1 MSETREMSE
10 RPDIPAWLDGARSA
24 PSAHN
29 TQPWRFA
36 MQGDGQVLVRWDPA
50 RSLPV
55 SDPTARDLYLGL
67 GTAVESACLRAL
79 AAGTPLM
86 FVPAPDHEERT
97 VGTLAPA
104 QAATSGV
111 DPEELSLAAA
121 LVVRQTSRVPHLKQP
136 IPATVQAELRA
147 EAERWG
153 CRLYIV
159 KDEACIRALARLAR
173 QATAAQFADDAVQD
187 ELWHWLRLDPRSP
200 AYRRDG
206 LTADCLN
213 LQGVSLAVA
222 RLTMTPARMRLLAR
236 VGLHHLLALDTQL
249 LVRHSATIC
258 LLTVADTNRATLVS
272 GGRALQRLWLRAAR
286 AGLTT
291 HPVSAL
297 LDCPATVAPTL
308 AVVGCDPQDEH
319 PANIFRQDEH
329 PANIFRLG
337 ATPPVP
343 LAPRLPAQELI
354 EVVP

>member
-1 MSETREMSE
+1 MSE
-10 RPDIPAWLDGARSA
+10 RSDIPAWLDGARSA

-29 TQPWRFA
+29 TQPWRFVPL
-36 MQGDGQVLVRWDPA
+36 GDGQVLVRWDPA
-50 RSLPV
+50 RALPV

-67 GTAVESACLRAL
+67 GTAVESACLCAL
-79 AAGTPLM
+79 AAGTLLK
-86 FVPAPDHEERT
+86 FIPAPDHEERT

-104 QAATSGV
+104 PAAASGV

-121 LVVRQTSRVPHLKQP
+121 LAVRQTGRVPHLKQP
-136 IPATVQAELRA
+136 VPATVQAELRA

-159 KDEACIRALARLAR
+159 KVEARIRALARLAGK
-173 QATAAQFADDAVQD
+173 ATAAQFADDAVQD
-187 ELWHWLRLDPRSP
+187 ELWRWLRLDPRSP
-200 AYRRDG
+200 DYRRDG

-213 LQGVSLAVA
+213 LRGASLAVA
-222 RLTMTPARMRLLAR
+222 RLTMAPARMRLLAR

-249 LVRHSATIC
+249 LVRQSATIC
-258 LLTVADTNRATLVS
+258 LLTAADTNRATLVNA
-272 GGRALQRLWLRAAR
+272 GRALQRLWLRAAR

-297 LDCPATVAPTL
+297 LDCPVTVAPTL
-308 AVVGCDPQDEH
+308 AVAGCDP
-319 PANIFRQDEH
+319 QDEH

-343 LAPRLPAQELI
+343 LAPRLPAHELI